1 MSKPF
6 PYRGNP
12 LSWGEII
19 DIAGRTPQE
28 MKQLIS
34 NINHIGGQ
42 NIKECLSRQCI
53 VADIEVD
60 DNDINDDGIIN
71 CTDDGDQ
78 AVSKV
83 EDLVHR
89 RLQRS
94 LQDSGHDH
102 TIINRILGLGQSSL
116 KKNHDEDGI
125 SDINQDVD
133 SGVKKTAKINGV
145 ISMITNDMTNSRRNV
160 TENMTEKQLN
170 DIGNYEDFSL
180 VAGICDYN
188 NTTGYISMENP
199 DKDCPT
205 ELTVTAYPW
214 YAEELAVS
222 QKESY
227 TFSTGNLKTTA
238 PCSQY
243 NGTVST
249 EDLKQQFCF
258 ILVQFFCLISHLI
271 LYFTLL

>member
-94 LQDSGHDH
+94 LQDSGDDH
-102 TIINRILGLGQSSL
+102 TIINRILGLGHSSP
-116 KKNHDEDGI
+116 KKNHDKDGI
-125 SDINQDVD
+125 SDTNQDVD
-133 SGVKKTAKINGV
+133 SGVKKTAKMNGV
-145 ISMITNDMTNSRRNV
+145 ISMIANDMTNSRSDV
-160 TENMTEKQLN
+160 TGKMTEKQLN

-271 LYFTLL
+271 LYFTSL